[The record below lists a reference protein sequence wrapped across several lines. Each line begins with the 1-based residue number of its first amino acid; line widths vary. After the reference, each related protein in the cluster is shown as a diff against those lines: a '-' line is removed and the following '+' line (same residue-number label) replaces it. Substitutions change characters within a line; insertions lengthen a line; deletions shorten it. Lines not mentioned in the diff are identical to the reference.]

1 MEDQKVVETDVDKA
15 KRLIEEDRKQRE
27 ESCANEINEI
37 LKKHNCIAVI
47 EGQFSGNQFQSG
59 LRIQSL

>member
-1 MEDQKVVETDVDKA
+1 MEDKKTVETDVDKA

-37 LKKHNCIAVI
+37 LKKYNCIAVI
-47 EGQFSGNQFQSG
+47 EGRFSGNQFESG